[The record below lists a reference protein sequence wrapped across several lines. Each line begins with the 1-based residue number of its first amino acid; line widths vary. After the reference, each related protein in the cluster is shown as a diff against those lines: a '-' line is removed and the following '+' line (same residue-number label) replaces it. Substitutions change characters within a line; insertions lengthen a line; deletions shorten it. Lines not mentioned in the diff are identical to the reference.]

1 MSTKKYISRYEKKK
15 KVRRIKSLIKSKKFY
30 LDKFEYKNLTSNF
43 VSKKWKE

>member
-30 LDKFEYKNLTSNF
+30 QDKIEYKNLTSNF
-43 VSKKWKE
+43 LSKK